1 MKHKACFRCRKTFV
15 DHTWRN
21 CDGGEKATPRVEN
34 SGLTK
39 EVKQEV
45 NFISEA
51 EFQAEYQYEDS
62 EQCQVV
68 PPIVLPI
75 QLDDQITTQ
84 GLVDCG
90 STSDFISQKLVNG
103 NLTTLRPRPTSSPS
117 LLHNALSNK
126 PVRVDE
132 ELLTKLQFQ
141 WADSH

>member
-1 MKHKACFRCRKTFV
+1 M
-15 DHTWRN
+15 
-21 CDGGEKATPRVEN
+21 VEN

-39 EVKQEV
+39 EVKQDA

-51 EFQAEYQYEDS
+51 EYQAEYQYEDS

-75 QLDDQITTQ
+75 QLDDQIMTQ

-103 NLTTLRPRPTSSPS
+103 NPTTL
-117 LLHNALSNK
+117 
-126 PVRVDE
+126 
-132 ELLTKLQFQ
+132 
-141 WADSH
+141 